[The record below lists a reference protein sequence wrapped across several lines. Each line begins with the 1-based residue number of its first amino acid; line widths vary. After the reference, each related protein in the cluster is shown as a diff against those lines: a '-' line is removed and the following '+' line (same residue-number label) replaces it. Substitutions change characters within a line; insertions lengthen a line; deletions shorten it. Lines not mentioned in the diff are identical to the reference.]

1 MGSMAETAV
10 PSRAYE
16 VPFEARAYQGF
27 VSGLKAHWGGELY
40 REVLADAERAGS
52 KTAEALE
59 QEMSKRPAYRL
70 YSWLERRTQQMR
82 FHGRWGFATVLEK
95 QRARLEAL
103 LESASAS
110 RSDRLQLDA
119 KLEVPEYVTAADTH
133 QLRGGLWRE
142 AFHAY
147 VLAWYQTGLSF
158 AGSKPDALVDW
169 YADLLQQRATAVG
182 LAPKKILDL
191 GCTGGRST
199 RALKRVFPQAELFG
213 LDVCEPSLRHGHL
226 RTAEEGVE
234 VTLCQQSAEKLRFG
248 DASVDVVASHWL
260 FHEMPP
266 RAIRNCIAEGARVLR
281 KGGVFAAY
289 DMCVVPGGVVGEW
302 LHEGYARRN
311 NEPFAYTLMKMDLEA
326 ELKKAGFKD
335 IRVELSSPDHPG
347 PEIPERLPN
356 RRLHYMAMVSGI
368 KA

>member
-1 MGSMAETAV
+1 MGAMAETAAA
-10 PSRAYE
+10 SRAYE
-16 VPFEARAYQGF
+16 TPFEARAYQGF
-27 VSGLKAHWGGELY
+27 VSGLKAYWGSELY
-40 REVLADAERAGS
+40 REVV
-52 KTAEALE
+52 AEAEQVGAKSADELE
-59 QEMSKRPAYRL
+59 REMSTRPSYRL

-103 LESASAS
+103 LEGAPSS
-110 RSDRLQLDA
+110 RSDKLQLDPGL
-119 KLEVPEYVTAADTH
+119 KLPEYVTGADTH

-142 AFHAY
+142 PFHAY

-169 YADLLQQRATAVG
+169 YAELLKKRATS
-182 LAPKKILDL
+182 PRKILDL

-199 RALKRVFPQAELFG
+199 RAIKRVFPQAEVFG

-226 RTAEEGVE
+226 RTAEEGVD
-234 VTLCQQSAEKLRFG
+234 VTLCQQSAEKLGF
-248 DASVDVVASHWL
+248 DDDSVDMVASHWL

-266 RAIRNCIAEGARVLR
+266 RAVRNCIAEGARVLR
-281 KGGVFAAY
+281 KGGIFAAY
-289 DMCVVPGGVVGEW
+289 DMCVVPGGVIGEW
-302 LHEGYARRN
+302 LHTGYARRN
-311 NEPFAYTLMKMDLEA
+311 NEPFAHTLMKMDLEA

-356 RRLHYMAMVSGI
+356 RRLHYMAMVTGI